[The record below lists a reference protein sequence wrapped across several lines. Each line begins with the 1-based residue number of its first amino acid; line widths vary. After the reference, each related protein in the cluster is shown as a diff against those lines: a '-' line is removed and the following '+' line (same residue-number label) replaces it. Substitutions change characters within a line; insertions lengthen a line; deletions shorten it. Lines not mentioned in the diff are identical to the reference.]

1 LNSDKK
7 IDIFYK
13 GHISETI
20 DMNLE
25 RIKTVGIGAAYN
37 GGRVLRS
44 FLGNIKTPDH
54 KGAIDL
60 VTEADLGSEKVI
72 IASIREAFPDH
83 AILAEESGMS
93 GENPASRWIIDPL
106 DGTTNY
112 THQLGLF
119 GVSIAFEMEGK
130 IAVGIVLNPV
140 TGELF
145 SAVRGQGAELNGR
158 PIHVSETRLVSES
171 LLVTGF
177 PYNFSEILKEVMG
190 RFANC
195 QRASQ
200 GVRRLGSASLD
211 LCFLAC
217 GRFEGFW
224 EQNLKPWDTAAGY
237 LIAREAGAHITDF
250 SNRAFSIYGNEV
262 LATNGWIHEDM
273 LGLLKE
279 DA

>member
-1 LNSDKK
+1 
-7 IDIFYK
+7 
-13 GHISETI
+13 
-20 DMNLE
+20 MNLE
-25 RIKTVGIGAAYN
+25 RIKTVGIGAAYD

-44 FLGNIKTPDH
+44 FLGKIKTPEH

-60 VTEADLGSEKVI
+60 VTEADLGSEKTI
-72 IASIREAFPDH
+72 IAVIRKAFPDH
-83 AILAEESGMS
+83 AILAEESGLS
-93 GENPASRWIIDPL
+93 GENPGIRWIIDPL

-119 GVSIAFEMEGK
+119 GVSIAFEMDGE
-130 IAVGIVLNPV
+130 IVVGIVLNPV
-140 TGELF
+140 SGELF
-145 SAVRGQGAELNGR
+145 TAIKGRGAQLNNS
-158 PIHVSETRLVSES
+158 PIHVSKTRLVSES

-177 PYNFSEILKEVMG
+177 PYNFGEIIHEVMA
-190 RFANC
+190 RFSNC

-237 LIAREAGAHITDF
+237 LIAREAGAVITDF
-250 SNRAFSIYGNEV
+250 SNRAFSIHCNEI
-262 LATNGWIHEDM
+262 LATNGCIHEDM
-273 LGLLKE
+273 LRLLKE

>member
-1 LNSDKK
+1 M
-7 IDIFYK
+7 DI
-13 GHISETI
+13 
-20 DMNLE
+20 E
-25 RIKTVGIGAAYN
+25 RILTIGINAAYN

-44 FLGNIKTPDH
+44 FLGKIKDPDH

-72 IASIREAFPDH
+72 IETIRKAFPDH
-83 AILAEESGMS
+83 AILAEESGGS
-93 GENPASRWIIDPL
+93 GDNSKSRWIIDPL

-119 GVSIAFEMEGK
+119 SVSIAFESAGK
-130 IAVGIVLNPV
+130 IAAGIVLNPV
-140 TGELF
+140 SGELF
-145 SAVRGQGAELNGR
+145 TAVEGQGAWLNGR
-158 PIHVSETRLVSES
+158 PIQISGTLKVSDS

-177 PYNFSEILKEVMG
+177 PYNFKEIFHDVMF

-195 QRASQ
+195 QGASQ

-211 LCFLAC
+211 LCFLSC
-217 GRFEGFW
+217 GRFDGYW
-224 EQNLKPWDTAAGY
+224 EQNLKPWDTAAGS
-237 LIAREAGAHITDF
+237 LIARESGAVITDF
-250 SNRAFSIYGNEV
+250 SNRAYSIYGKEI
-262 LATNGWIHEDM
+262 LATNGWVHEEM

>member
-1 LNSDKK
+1 
-7 IDIFYK
+7 
-13 GHISETI
+13 
-20 DMNLE
+20 MNFE

-44 FLGNIKTPDH
+44 FLGKIKTPEH

-72 IASIREAFPDH
+72 IESIRKVFPDH
-83 AILAEESGMS
+83 AILAEESGVS
-93 GENPASRWIIDPL
+93 GETLGNRWIIDPL
-106 DGTTNY
+106 DGTTNF
-112 THQLGLF
+112 THQVGLF
-119 GVSIAFEMEGK
+119 GVSIAFEMEGE

-145 SAVRGQGAELNGR
+145 TAVQGQGAQLNGR
-158 PIHVSETRLVSES
+158 PIHVSETRLISES

-177 PYNFSEILKEVMG
+177 PYNFKEIFHEAML
-190 RFANC
+190 RFSNC
-195 QRASQ
+195 QRVSQ

-217 GRFEGFW
+217 GRFEGYW
-224 EQNLKPWDTAAGY
+224 EQNLKPWDTAAGC

-250 SNRAFSIYGNEV
+250 SNRAYSIYGNEI
-262 LATNGWIHEDM
+262 LATNGWIHTDM
-273 LGLLKE
+273 LELLKE
-279 DA
+279 AA